1 MTMKR
6 NLFAAILLVAAVAYA
21 CTSTEQPMPVE
32 KGFANDGSI
41 VANPTATIANFVYDA
56 PSTKTVLEIDETT
69 GATFTFANDDI
80 LGVFPYNP
88 LQGDQV
94 RFTVKVQTADACTF
108 NGSGYALESGQKYAA
123 YYPGDLANAAA
134 EMMTKIPV
142 SYAGQSQAAVDG
154 ETFDISAADYLVAN
168 GIEPASGVCE
178 FKMSHLGTLLVMDV
192 MPMSSGTFTELSLVA
207 DENLFTESGTVD
219 LTQEITVPDDGTPA
233 QGIAIA
239 NPVKVNKLTL
249 ALGTEGIEL
258 DGEQAYRFCMMIAPV
273 DLTGKSAKI
282 VLKGVDGADEY
293 ELEAPLNAKNYKQG
307 YAYNIIAVVSEAV
320 AEPVNLSA
328 NGTANCYIVSE
339 AGDYYFDASVAG
351 NGAAGVVNFPSDF
364 TGAYPAANT
373 CALSIPADATI
384 WVVLN
389 QGSCISDVTYN
400 ASDKTISFKA
410 SGAKGNAKIALDTP
424 DGPGADPYW
433 TWHIWCTDEP
443 GTVTYTTGSGNSL
456 TVQDRNL
463 GAITNAPSENLEEMA
478 GLYYQFG
485 NPIGYTRAEFAN
497 GRNWADGNM
506 ATAFHN
512 PQRPMADN
520 AYAYYWFTPYVSTSS
535 NTLYSLLWTN
545 GTNTYYF
552 PMSQITKTIYDPC
565 PAGYQV
571 APSDIFN
578 AFTETSNYD
587 GASADKYGIYVAG
600 DVEGAAFFPYNGFV
614 NPYGASN
621 NSVPYGGSGDAT
633 IAMWTSRHNARNAS
647 WCYTGY
653 HRTDAS
659 AHMGLEYEGGNP
671 GKPAFGQ
678 GVRCVKDN

>member
-307 YAYNIIAVVSEAV
+307 YAYNIIAVVSEPV

-339 AGDYYFDASVAG
+339 AGDYYFNATVAG
-351 NGAAGVVNFPSDF
+351 NGGAFTDVATNYGFGSNVYPSTAA
-364 TGAYPAANT
+364 TT
-373 CALSIPADATI
+373 CAISGDGVL
-384 WVVLN
+384 VKLN
-389 QGSCISDVTYN
+389 QNGCIDESSVRYEDGIIYFTATGS
-400 ASDKTISFKA
+400 
-410 SGAKGNAKIALDTP
+410 KGNAKLTLTNGDQS
-424 DGPGADPYW
+424 DNDNYVW
-433 TWHIWCTDEP
+433 TWVIWCTDVP
-443 GTVTYTTGSGNSL
+443 GTVTINNVKIL
-456 TVQDRNL
+456 DRNI
-463 GAITNAPSENLEEMA
+463 GATTAGVDTENPENMY

-485 NPIGYTRAEFAN
+485 NPIGYTRAEFAGTRNRN
-497 GRNWADGNM
+497 GGYRMYDALARMPNSPYLALDDG
-506 ATAFHN
+506 AF
-512 PQRPMADN
+512 
-520 AYAYYWFTPYVSTSS
+520 YWFTPYASSAQNQLYGRLWGSISGAIFSSYTTYVTS
-535 NTLYSLLWTN
+535 
-545 GTNTYYF
+545 
-552 PMSQITKTIYDPC
+552 KTCYDPC
-565 PAGYQV
+565 PVGYKV
-571 APSDIFN
+571 PSYAHFN
-578 AFTETSNYD
+578 GVHFNNSD
-587 GASADKYGIYVAG
+587 GNGLYLIGTDGTL
-600 DVEGAAFFPYNGFV
+600 FFPKNG
-614 NPYGASN
+614 GAWKAGVDGVGSDGYARAAGAYFNIWLSAHN
-621 NSVPYGGSGDAT
+621 N
-633 IAMWTSRHNARNAS
+633 RNMAYMF
-647 WCYTGY
+647 CN
-653 HRTDAS
+653 DAS
-659 AHMGLEYEGGNP
+659 DSGEIRDHILTRGE
-671 GKPAFGQ
+671 
-678 GVRCVKDN
+678 GVRCVKE